1 VVTDPIADMFT
12 RIRNAGRAR
21 LAQVAMPS
29 SRIRREIARVLKE
42 AGFVS
47 EVRTDTGADA
57 RKPVLLIEL
66 RYGEANRS
74 VIENIE
80 RISRPGRR
88 VYVRADQVQPVRA
101 GAGIAILSTPRGI
114 VTDEQARA
122 ARVGG
127 ELLGRVW

>member
-47 EVRTDTGADA
+47 EVSFDA
-57 RKPVLLIEL
+57 EGKKPVLLIDL

-88 VYVRADQVQPVRA
+88 VYVRADQVHPVRA